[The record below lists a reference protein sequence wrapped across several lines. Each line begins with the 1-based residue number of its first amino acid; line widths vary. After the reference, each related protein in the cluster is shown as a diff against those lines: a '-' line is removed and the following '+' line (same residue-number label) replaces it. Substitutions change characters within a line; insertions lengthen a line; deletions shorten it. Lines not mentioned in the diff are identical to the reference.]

1 MDSVTSINW
10 KERCSKSGMAIGSI
24 LSKFPLGSQMA
35 MALDGGTTTLD
46 FHYEL
51 IGFNC
56 STVDVL
62 YIGRNTRFVGKS
74 LSSGGDL

>member
-1 MDSVTSINW
+1 
-10 KERCSKSGMAIGSI
+10 
-24 LSKFPLGSQMA
+24 MA